1 MNRSVTL
8 LMNSNA
14 TLSMRKFVK
23 TPSLHMVVVREDMEL
38 LPHLLVDKSQDKSVG
53 MFQDNNVEMFQDR
66 FLDNSAG
73 MYLDRSVTVFLKK
86 SATVFLL
93 KNVTLFKLRSVIMC
107 QEKWQEKNAKMS
119 QHKPAGL

>member
-1 MNRSVTL
+1 MNKSVTL

-23 TPSLHMVVVREDMEL
+23 TPSLHMAVVRVDMEL
-38 LPHLLVDKSQDKSVG
+38 LQHLLADKSQDKSVG

-66 FLDNSAG
+66 FLDSNAG

-86 SATVFLL
+86 SATVSHL
-93 KNVTLFKLRSVIMC
+93 KNVTLFKLRSVIMY
-107 QEKWQEKNAKMS
+107 QEKWREKSAKMS
-119 QHKPAGL
+119 QHKLVGL